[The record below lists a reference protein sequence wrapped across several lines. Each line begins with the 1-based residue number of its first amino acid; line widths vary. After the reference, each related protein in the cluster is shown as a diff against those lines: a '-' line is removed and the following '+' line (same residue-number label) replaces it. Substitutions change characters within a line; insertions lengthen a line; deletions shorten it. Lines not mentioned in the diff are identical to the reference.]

1 MTGEELPKARVRR
14 RRLFRLVWVVP
25 VIALAVAVYLVSLH
39 MRTVGPEIAIRFGDA
54 SGLRVGQTPINYRGV
69 QIGEVSKIELSG
81 DHKQAVVKARLH
93 RSARS
98 ITTEGAVFWIVRPQ
112 IGLNQITG
120 LSTVLSG
127 PEIQVLPGKGETFQ
141 REHRGL
147 DNAPVAI
154 DVAGLKVILRAER
167 PKGIRV
173 NTPVNYRGVEVGT
186 VQRIELAPNSAS
198 ADIHILVRSRYAGL
212 VRAGS
217 AFWNASG
224 VHATGGILKGIEV
237 EIESLRT
244 LYTGSIE
251 FATPSEK
258 APRVKAGT
266 VFFLHD
272 KPKDDWL
279 NWSPK
284 IAIGGTEKPAAAA
297 ENAAQE
303 KARPAAAGGT
313 APADKPVPEKP
324 KPKEPP
330 SMPDKASAN

>member
-1 MTGEELPKARVRR
+1 MTGEELPKARIRR

-25 VIALAVAVYLVSLH
+25 VIALAVAAYLVWQH
-39 MRTVGPEIAIRFGDA
+39 MRSIGPEIAIRFGDA

-69 QIGEVSKIELSG
+69 QIGEVTRIELSD
-81 DHKQAVVKARLH
+81 DHKQALVKARLH
-93 RSARS
+93 RSARA
-98 ITTEGAVFWIVRPQ
+98 IATEGAVFWIVRPQ

-127 PEIQVLPGKGETFQ
+127 PEIQVLPGKGETVQSEF
-141 REHRGL
+141 RGL
-147 DNAPVAI
+147 DNPPVGI
-154 DVAGLKVILRAER
+154 DVAGLRIILRAER
-167 PKGIRV
+167 PKGIRIQ
-173 NTPVNYRGVEVGT
+173 TPINYRGVEVGT
-186 VQRIELAPNSAS
+186 VQKIELAPNSAS

-224 VHATGGILKGIEV
+224 VQASGGILKGIEL
-237 EIESLRT
+237 EIDSLRT

-258 APRVKAGT
+258 APRVKPGT

-272 KPKDDWL
+272 KPKDEWL

-284 IAIGGTEKPAAAA
+284 IALGGQEKPAAEKPAA
-297 ENAAQE
+297 EQPAAE
-303 KARPAAAGGT
+303 KATP
-313 APADKPVPEKP
+313 P
-324 KPKEPP
+324 KPQP
-330 SMPDKASAN
+330 SPDKASAN

>member
-1 MTGEELPKARVRR
+1 MTGEELPRARVRR

-25 VIALAVAVYLVSLH
+25 LIALGVAAYLVWQH
-39 MRTVGPEIAIRFGDA
+39 MRSVGPEIAIRFGDA
-54 SGLRVGQTPINYRGV
+54 SGLRVGQTPVNYRGV
-69 QIGEVSKIELSG
+69 QIGEVTRIELSE
-81 DHKQAVVKARLH
+81 DHRQAVVKARLH

-98 ITTEGAVFWIVRPQ
+98 IATEGAVFWIVRPQ

-127 PEIQVLPGKGETFQ
+127 PEIQVLPGKGEAFVSDF
-141 REHRGL
+141 RGL
-147 DNAPVAI
+147 DSAPVGI
-154 DVAGLKVILRAER
+154 DIAGLRLVLRAER

-198 ADIHILVRSRYAGL
+198 ADIHILVRSRYANL

-217 AFWNASG
+217 AFWNVSGIQAS
-224 VHATGGILKGIEV
+224 GGILKGIEL
-237 EIESLRT
+237 ELESLRT
-244 LYTGSIE
+244 LYTGAIE

-258 APRVKAGT
+258 APRVKPGT

-272 KPKDDWL
+272 KPKDEWL

-284 IAIGGTEKPAAAA
+284 IALGGQAGAEKGP
-297 ENAAQE
+297 EE
-303 KARPAAAGGT
+303 KSQ
-313 APADKPVPEKP
+313 K
-324 KPKEPP
+324 
-330 SMPDKASAN
+330 